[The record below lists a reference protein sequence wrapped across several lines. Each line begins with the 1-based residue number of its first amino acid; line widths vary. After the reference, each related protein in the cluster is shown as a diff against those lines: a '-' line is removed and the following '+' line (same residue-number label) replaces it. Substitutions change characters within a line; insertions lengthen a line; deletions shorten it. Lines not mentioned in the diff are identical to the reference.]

1 MEKRRIIPTYNKICE
16 RCTRKCKQR
25 KEVHLLSCPRYN
37 PRPIQMEI
45 KLVFPKTPKKTS
57 KQN

>member
-1 MEKRRIIPTYNKICE
+1 MNKRKIVHEYNRICE
-16 RCTRKCKQR
+16 RCLRKCKQR

-45 KLVFPKTPKKTS
+45 KFVFPKTPKKP
-57 KQN
+57 KA

>member
-1 MEKRRIIPTYNKICE
+1 MNKRKIVHEYNRICE
-16 RCTRKCKQR
+16 RCLRKCKQR

-45 KLVFPKTPKKTS
+45 KFVFPKTPKKS
-57 KQN
+57 KTE